1 MRISL
6 LNIEYNNELIITD
19 VDDCLIKTTE
29 SILAHGLTKKDFWFN
44 KDIYESNYISVF
56 KESELTD
63 WGIEFSDLIK
73 SNQLTNYEI
82 ITSASN
88 RNNYLCS
95 KLFIDI
101 KHIKEGYS
109 SLEKKTYIKSI
120 PNRYNIQKRK

>member
-73 SNQLTNYEI
+73 KNQLTNYEI
-82 ITSASN
+82 IKSTLN
-88 RNNYLCS
+88 
-95 KLFIDI
+95 K
-101 KHIKEGYS
+101 KHTKQIQYP
-109 SLEKKTYIKSI
+109 KKKIIIGFYRRFK
-120 PNRYNIQKRK
+120 QKHS